1 MFDIYKDR
9 DNYFVAL
16 KTNCEDVNNIKLP
29 AAAFKYI
36 HVDVWKFMKTKT
48 LFGGQLKDF
57 DLLQIAFVNKC
68 PNTR

>member
-1 MFDIYKDR
+1 MCVGSMFDIYKDR

-36 HVDVWKFMKTKT
+36 HVDV
-48 LFGGQLKDF
+48 
-57 DLLQIAFVNKC
+57 
-68 PNTR
+68 